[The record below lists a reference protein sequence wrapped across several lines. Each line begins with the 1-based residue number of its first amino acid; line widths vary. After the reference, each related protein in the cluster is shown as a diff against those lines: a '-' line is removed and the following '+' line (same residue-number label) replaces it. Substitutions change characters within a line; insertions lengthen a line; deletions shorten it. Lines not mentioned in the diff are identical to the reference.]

1 MDAISSRLNIL
12 IVDDEISGT
21 TALRIL
27 LNQNFNSLF
36 KSITTSSSIQDA
48 IKKVT
53 LDSYQIIFLDIQLGS
68 QSGFE
73 LLPYIPKHT
82 KVIFVTA
89 YSEHA
94 IKAIKENAFDYLMKP
109 LDPDELKNTIER
121 YKSEVIE
128 YTDNLKILTV
138 KESGKSVPIRVNEI
152 DYIKGNGPYSILY
165 LTNSTNYTTARTLK
179 TLHSLLGNK
188 FIRIHKSYL
197 VNKDAIKSY
206 NKLTIT
212 TKSNKCLPITNYRS
226 TELLALL

>member
-1 MDAISSRLNIL
+1 MAISSRLSAL

-21 TALRIL
+21 SALRIL
-27 LNQNFNSLF
+27 LNQNFESLF
-36 KSITTSSSIQDA
+36 KTISTSSSLQDA
-48 IKKVT
+48 IKKIT
-53 LDSYQIIFLDIQLGS
+53 LESFQIIFLDIQLGNK
-68 QSGFE
+68 SGFD

-94 IKAIKENAFDYLMKP
+94 IKAIKENAFDYLLKP

-152 DYIKGNGPYSILY
+152 EFIKGHGPYSILY
-165 LTNSTNYTTARTLK
+165 LTNATHYTTSRTLK

-197 VNKDAIKSY
+197 VNKEAIKSY

-212 TKSNKCLPITNYRS
+212 TKSNQCLPITNFRS